1 MRHIGF
7 LGSLTAVVLLV
18 APGPAQSQVQVKPPA
33 QPAAPSGQT
42 DYALPNVAKRNWTGD
57 LDGIIKRRQIRIITA
72 YSKTYYFV
80 DRGVQR
86 GLAYDVGQILET
98 DLNKKLKTK
107 NIRVH
112 VLMVPVARSQVIP
125 ALLEGRGDIAMA
137 NLTTTP
143 ERLKQVDFTNP
154 TNRNVAEILVT
165 GPGAAPIGS
174 VQDLSGKEVYLRK
187 SSSFYESIDKLN
199 AEFAKSGKAPVKVRL
214 APETLETEDILEMV
228 NAGLVKATI
237 ADSHIASFWQQIFS
251 KLTLHPEVAVRTG
264 GQIG

>member
-1 MRHIGF
+1 MKHVGF
-7 LGSLTAVVLLV
+7 LGTLTAVVLLV
-18 APGPAQSQVQVKPPA
+18 APGPAQSQVPVKPPA

-42 DYALPNVAKRNWTGD
+42 DYTLPNVAKRNWAGD
-57 LDGIIKRRQIRIITA
+57 LDGMVKRRQIRIITA

-137 NLTTTP
+137 NLTITP
-143 ERLKQVDFTNP
+143 ERLKQVDFSNP
-154 TNRNVAEILVT
+154 TFKNVSEIVVT
-165 GPGAAPIGS
+165 GPGAEPIAS
-174 VQDLSGKEVYLRK
+174 VQDLAGKEVYIRK
-187 SSSFYESIDKLN
+187 SSSFYESIEMVN
-199 AEFAKSGKAPVKVRL
+199 AEFAKTGKAPVKIRL
-214 APETLETEDILEMV
+214 A
-228 NAGLVKATI
+228 
-237 ADSHIASFWQQIFS
+237 S
-251 KLTLHPEVAVRTG
+251 
-264 GQIG
+264 